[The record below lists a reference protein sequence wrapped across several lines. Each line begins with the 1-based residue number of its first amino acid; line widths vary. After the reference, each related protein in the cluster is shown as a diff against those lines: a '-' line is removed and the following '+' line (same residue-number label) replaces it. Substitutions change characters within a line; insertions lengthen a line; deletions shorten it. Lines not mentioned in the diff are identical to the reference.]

1 MKNKF
6 LKIMLLSVVA
16 ILSACCLFACADDGS
31 STTKKGLFMK
41 KMSGS
46 DTYTVYD
53 YADDGTLTDGVLDIA
68 AVAGEGKVVSR
79 IKTNAF
85 YGADNI
91 KKLIVPSTVT
101 QIDEGAF
108 ANMKNLEE
116 LVIPFVGYNANSDTY
131 YGESATAADKSV
143 DKMRTFGYMF
153 GTNEYQFGQK
163 STQVYDGKDNSF
175 DYYVPITLRKVT
187 VTPADDY
194 GIPMYAFYGNTAIN
208 TVVLGDKV
216 NAIGDYSFANVMYL
230 SDLVVTAN
238 VIRIGEGAF
247 KDCVKLNTG
256 LDLSN
261 ATALLT
267 IGKNAFENAGI
278 KDITIPSNVTSIGQG
293 AFKGSEIKTLNLGN
307 ITVISASLCY
317 NCKNLSKVTVNV
329 TDDKNIS
336 IETFAFYGCKSLSSF
351 NSDEENTVNLK
362 NVTYIGGYSFSEI
375 KKAGES
381 FNVLNKGILEL
392 SESGLE

>member
-6 LKIMLLSVVA
+6 FKIMLLSVVA

-41 KMSGS
+41 KMSGN

-53 YADDGTLTDGVLDIA
+53 YVDDGTLTDGVLDIA

-153 GTNEYQFGQK
+153 GTEKYHFAQK
-163 STQVYDGKDNSF
+163 ATQVYDGNDSSF

-187 VTPADDY
+187 VMPANDY

-238 VIRIGEGAF
+238 VTRIGKGAF
-247 KDCVKLNTG
+247 KDCCKLNTG

-267 IGKNAFENAGI
+267 IGDNAFENAGI
-278 KDITIPSNVTSIGQG
+278 KNITIPSNVTSIGQR
-293 AFKGSEIKTLNLGN
+293 AFKGSKIKTLNLGN
-307 ITVISASLCY
+307 VTDISAYLCY
-317 NCKNLSKVTVNV
+317 DCESLSKVTANSV
-329 TDDKNIS
+329 IS
-336 IETFAFYGCKSLSSF
+336 IGTFAFYGCKSLSSF
-351 NSDEENTVNLK
+351 NSNDENTVNLDGI
-362 NVTYIGGYSFSEI
+362 TYIGGSSFTKI
-375 KKAGES
+375 KKTGEL
-381 FNVLNKGILEL
+381 FNVLNQGILNL
-392 SESGLE
+392 SDSGLI